1 LFPFLYTCSETNE
14 EKIGFVSIGKEIIEL
29 HKEDKLIIMD
39 NINKQTG
46 IDGLIQRNNGGKQ
59 YFYQIRSE

>member
-1 LFPFLYTCSETNE
+1 MFPFLYACSENNE

-29 HKEDKLIIMD
+29 HKEDKLINLD

-46 IDGLIQRNNGGKQ
+46 IDGLVQRNNGGKQ